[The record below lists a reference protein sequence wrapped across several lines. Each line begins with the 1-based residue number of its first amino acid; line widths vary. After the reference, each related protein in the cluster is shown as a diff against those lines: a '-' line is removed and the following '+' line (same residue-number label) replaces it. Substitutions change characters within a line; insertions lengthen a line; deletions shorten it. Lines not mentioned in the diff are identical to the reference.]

1 MRTTMMSAFR
11 VEQPPKLVFKASGNE
26 CATLI
31 ESIDWS
37 ATAMGAMDQWPQSL
51 HITLGIILNS
61 KFPMLIFWGT
71 NHICFYND
79 AARLR
84 NEGKHPFAMG
94 KKAKEV
100 WPENWL
106 SLKAAI
112 DQVLHKGESNWNED
126 QLVPVYRNGVLE
138 EVYATYSYSAIY
150 DEYGKRTGVL
160 VTEIETTDKVKN
172 LKKLQESER
181 NFRNL
186 IMQAPVGIA
195 IMKGWN
201 FTFEVA
207 NNNYLEVVGK
217 TQSIL
222 GQPLQQAIPEIADQ
236 GFHGLLTKVMLTGMS
251 YHGKEFPVNITRRG
265 REETLYVNF
274 VYEPLKEND
283 GSIKRIMVIVID
295 VTEQVIA
302 RKKAEETQ
310 EELIQMA
317 DAMPQLVW
325 VANAAGEIIY
335 ISDRISEY
343 SGARELDNGRWFWES
358 MLHPDD
364 AKATLDTYS
373 AALKNHTLYEKEH
386 RLMMRDGTFKWHLTR
401 AFPYVNEAGE
411 VTKWFGTATDIDE
424 QKRQA
429 EQLELRVQ
437 ERTKELQKSNNE
449 LEQFAYIASH
459 DLQEPLRKITN
470 YIELLNKNLPE
481 VDAKSKTYLQ
491 KIDNSS
497 QRMSTLIKDILNFSQ
512 LSKPTRIYKPVD
524 LNEVLKNISQDLELM
539 IQQKQA
545 VIKSDSL
552 PTLQAIPLQM
562 HQLFYNLISNSLKFV
577 QEGRPPVIQVR
588 ASLLTPKE
596 TAGYINLRQN
606 ISYYRIEFKDNGIG
620 FDAKYAEQIF
630 TIFQR
635 LNTHQSYAGTGIGL
649 ALCKKIVLNHH
660 GHISASSEENKGA
673 TFHVILPV
681 EQPDSSAR

>member
-11 VEQPPKLVFKASGNE
+11 VDQPSKLVFKASGNE

-37 ATAMGAMDQWPQSL
+37 STPMGPMDQWPQSL

-94 KKAKEV
+94 KRAKEV
-100 WPENWL
+100 WPENWS
-106 SLKAAI
+106 SLKTAI
-112 DQVLHKGESNWNED
+112 DQVLHNGESNWNED
-126 QLVPVYRNGVLE
+126 QLVPVYQNGVLE
-138 EVYATYSYSAIY
+138 EVYSTYSYSAIY

-222 GQPLQQAIPEIADQ
+222 GQSLQQAIPEIADQ
-236 GFHGLLTKVMLTGMS
+236 GFHELLTKVMLTGMS

-274 VYEPLKEND
+274 VYEPLKENN

-343 SGARELDNGRWFWES
+343 SGARELDSGHWVWER

-364 AKATLDTYS
+364 AQATLNTYS

-386 RLMMRDGTFKWHLTR
+386 RLRMRDGSFKWHLTR
-401 AFPYVNEAGE
+401 AFPHVNEAGE
-411 VTKWFGTATDIDE
+411 ITKWFGTATDIDE

-429 EQLELRVQ
+429 EQLELRVR

-481 VDAKSKTYLQ
+481 IDAKSKTYLQ
-491 KIDNSS
+491 KIDSSS

-512 LSKPTRIYKPVD
+512 LSKPTKIYKPVD

-545 VIKSDSL
+545 VINSDSL

-577 QEGRPPVIQVR
+577 QDGRPPVIQVR
-588 ASLLTPKE
+588 ASLLGAKE
-596 TAGYINLRQN
+596 TAGYINLHQHL
-606 ISYYRIEFKDNGIG
+606 SYYQIEFKDNGIG

-660 GHISASSEENKGA
+660 GYISASSEENKGA
-673 TFHVILPV
+673 TFHVILPL
-681 EQPDSSAR
+681 EQPGF